1 MDKKVFQIIFESLRR
16 QQWARQGLDGN
27 LWDYLHLSTRN
38 LSWSKLNCPCNQ
50 KERPVPSPPLT
61 FSPLVKV
68 KGTAGKMTWLG
79 SCACIQDTGE
89 KQTLGICTLYS
100 GRISLYL
107 VKIHEAE
114 NALDME
120 KWLIGWWSRET

>member
-1 MDKKVFQIIFESLRR
+1 MEPDLGLSGQKVFQIIFESLRR

-27 LWDYLHLSTRN
+27 LWDYLPSQHQEPVLEQTQLSPATRET
-38 LSWSKLNCPCNQ
+38 SAIS
-50 KERPVPSPPLT
+50 PLT

-100 GRISLYL
+100 GRDISL
-107 VKIHEAE
+107 
-114 NALDME
+114 
-120 KWLIGWWSRET
+120 SR

>member
-1 MDKKVFQIIFESLRR
+1 M
-16 QQWARQGLDGN
+16 
-27 LWDYLHLSTRN
+27 
-38 LSWSKLNCPCNQ
+38 
-50 KERPVPSPPLT
+50 PSPPLT

-79 SCACIQDTGE
+79 SRACIQDAGE
-89 KQTLGICTLYS
+89 KQTLGICSLYS
-100 GRISLYL
+100 GWISLYL

-120 KWLIGWWSRET
+120 KWLIGWWPRET